1 MIYYMTQTP
10 DEKWLLIAA
19 IIGAFIAASIL
30 LRVLRHILPR
40 DGGRD
45 FAFNGKQ
52 SAGKPRG
59 AGIIIISVFIL
70 FSLLFVRVS
79 LELIIFYILI
89 FAAMLSGFLDDRSA
103 KPWGQYTKGLID
115 FIISFMTAYT
125 YVNFNGTQADL
136 LFTGG
141 AVTLAKPVFIVLGT
155 ILVWIS
161 INVTNCADGIDGF
174 SGTLSIVSL
183 SSTALILVLQTGDA
197 SIYKTILIM
206 VFSILAYLWINAE
219 PSVLIMGDAG
229 SRAIGVFIAV
239 AVLKTHSP
247 LLYIPLAFILI
258 FDGLPGLIKIF
269 FLRFFKIEF
278 FKKTRTPIH
287 DHVRKNLKWSNTQ
300 TIFRFT
306 ITQILISFVTVAL
319 ICFVR

>member
-1 MIYYMTQTP
+1 MIYYMTETP

-52 SAGKPRG
+52 SVGKPRG

-89 FAAMLSGFLDDRSA
+89 FAAMLSGFLDDRSS

-141 AVTLAKPVFIVLGT
+141 AVTLAKPVFIALAT
-155 ILVWIS
+155 ILVWVS

-319 ICFVR
+319 VCFVR